1 MDAVERERAAPDAA
15 AVMDIL
21 GTDLWDLRGLAGAGA
36 RRHNFAM
43 PNGDRPAILV
53 VDDERA
59 IADTVVYALR
69 TEGFV
74 PRWCA
79 TAEAARAALAAEL
92 PALVVLDVGLPDA
105 NGFDL
110 CRELR
115 ALYPDLPVVFL
126 TARSEVIDRVVGLEI
141 GGDDY
146 LGKPFSP
153 RELTAR
159 VKAVLRRRAPVIPAC
174 PPVRDEAAA
183 VPAAAVP
190 AAVGPAVGRSSW
202 TVDEGRCRISY
213 RGAGLDLTAT
223 EFRLLCTLIAHPGRV
238 YTREQL
244 MNAAWPDPGAATD
257 RTVDAHVK
265 TVRSKLRAA
274 VPTADPI
281 QTHRG
286 LGYSLRE
293 DS

>member
-1 MDAVERERAAPDAA
+1 MQR
-15 AVMDIL
+15 L
-21 GTDLWDLRGLAGAGA
+21 
-36 RRHNFAM
+36 RHNTAM
-43 PNGDRPAILV
+43 PNGAPPAILV

-69 TEGFV
+69 TEGFA
-74 PRWCA
+74 PQWCA
-79 TAEAARAALAAEL
+79 TAGAARESLAAAL

-105 NGFDL
+105 NGFDF

-115 ALYPDLPVVFL
+115 ARWPELPVIFL

-146 LGKPFSP
+146 LSKPFSP

-159 VKAVLRRRAPVIPAC
+159 VKAVLRRRVPAP
-174 PPVRDEAAA
+174 PPQL
-183 VPAAAVP
+183 PAAAGPSGLSAGEVSPCTRSEDAAAPSIP
-190 AAVGPAVGRSSW
+190 AQALPVCSAAHAQW
-202 TVDEGRCRISY
+202 FVDEGRCRIAY
-213 RGAGLDLTAT
+213 RGAALELTAT
-223 EFRLLCTLIAHPGRV
+223 EFRLLRTLVAHPGRV
-238 YTREQL
+238 YSRDQL
-244 MNAAWPDPGAATD
+244 MHAAWPDPGSATD

-265 TVRSKLRAA
+265 TLRAKLRVAA
-274 VPTADPI
+274 PACDPI

-293 DS
+293 ET